1 MAARIRLGR
10 RMKRPALVL
19 ALVVLVVP
27 ALSACSRHRELP
39 AREGLP
45 VEIRGLSYTVF
56 ITRELN
62 VRDPEDRDY
71 FRGPDPPPGFAYFG
85 VFMEV
90 CNDHKNAPL
99 RTPVNNFKIVDT
111 EGNQYSPMQLPADNI
126 FAYRPEPL
134 GSKRCVPELGST
146 AASAPT
152 GGSLL
157 LFKLPVAAIENRPL
171 DLEIG
176 PPPNGSSP
184 ETERIEL
191 DI

>member
-39 AREGLP
+39 TREGLP

-62 VRDPEDRDY
+62 IRDPEDRDY

-90 CNDHKNAPL
+90 CNDQKNAPL

-111 EGNQYSPMQLPADNI
+111 EGNQYSPMQLPPDNI
-126 FAYRPEPL
+126 FAYRPQPL
-134 GSKRCVPELGST
+134 GSKR
-146 AASAPT
+146 
-152 GGSLL
+152 
-157 LFKLPVAAIENRPL
+157 
-171 DLEIG
+171 
-176 PPPNGSSP
+176 
-184 ETERIEL
+184 
-191 DI
+191 